1 MQDHK
6 KPVSVRLSTI
16 KDWQKLHILK
26 FLIAS
31 TIATLFA
38 LGCTTQIEAD
48 AILTE
53 ESEQADFS
61 VKEVVK
67 GLDHPWA
74 LAFLPDGDILI
85 TERSGQLRIVK
96 NGELVPDPVQ
106 GLPDIYASGQGGL
119 LDIALHPAFSDNQLL
134 YLSYSARDKT
144 VAGTEIARA
153 KIVNGTLQ
161 EVQTIFSVEPKT
173 SGRNHYGSR
182 FAFAQDGTLLI
193 TIGDRYS
200 FMQEAQN
207 PSNHLGSIIRIR
219 DDGSIPKDNPF
230 INDPSAR
237 PEVFSYGHRN
247 PQGLTIRPDKNQIWS
262 HEHGP
267 RGGDEVNIIRAGANY
282 GWPAI
287 TYGIDYGGAIIS
299 EFTEAPGMEQ
309 PVVYWDPSIAPS
321 GMTFYTGSVFT
332 EWQGDLF
339 IGALKAT
346 HLRRLELEGD
356 KVTGQEVLLKNLG
369 ERIRDVRQ
377 GPDGFLYV
385 LTDSAKPNGRLL
397 RLEPLK

>member
-48 AILTE
+48 TILTE

-153 KIVNGTLQ
+153 KIVNGALQ

-230 INDPSAR
+230 INDPNAR

-247 PQGLTIRPDKNQIWS
+247 PQGLTIRPDKNQVWS

-397 RLEPLK
+397 R

>member
-1 MQDHK
+1 MQDHEK
-6 KPVSVRLSTI
+6 SISVRLSTNQS
-16 KDWQKLHILK
+16 WLNLQILK
-26 FLIAS
+26 FIVVS
-31 TIATLFA
+31 TITALFSS
-38 LGCTTQIEAD
+38 GCTTQIETD

-53 ESEQADFS
+53 ESAQADFS
-61 VKEVVK
+61 VKEIVK

-96 NGELVPDPVQ
+96 NGELEPDPVQ

-134 YLSYSARDKT
+134 YLSYSARNKT
-144 VAGTEIARA
+144 DAGTEIARA
-153 KIVNGTLQ
+153 KFVNGALQ
-161 EVQTIFSVEPKT
+161 DVQTIFSVEPKT

-182 FAFAQDGTLLI
+182 FAFAQDGTLLV

-219 DDGSIPKDNPF
+219 DDGSVPEDNPF
-230 INDPSAR
+230 INDPDAR
-237 PEVFSYGHRN
+237 PEIFSYGHRN
-247 PQGLTIRPDKNQIWS
+247 PQGLTIGPDKNQIWS

-356 KVTGQEVLLKNLG
+356 EVTDQEELLKSLG

-377 GPDGFLYV
+377 GPDGLLYI
-385 LTDSAKPNGRLL
+385 LTDSAKPNGKLL
-397 RLEPLK
+397 RLEPLN

>member
-6 KPVSVRLSTI
+6 KSVSARLPTNRS
-16 KDWQKLHILK
+16 WQNLRILK
-26 FLIAS
+26 FLMVS
-31 TIATLFA
+31 TITALFA
-38 LGCTTQIEAD
+38 LGCTTQIETD

-61 VKEVVK
+61 VKEIVK

-74 LAFLPDGDILI
+74 LALLPDGDILI

-96 NGELVPDPVQ
+96 NGELEPDPVP

-153 KIVNGTLQ
+153 KFVNGALH

-207 PSNHLGSIIRIR
+207 PSNHLGSIIRIH
-219 DDGSIPKDNPF
+219 DDGSIPEDNPF

-237 PEVFSYGHRN
+237 PEIFSYGHRN
-247 PQGLTIRPDKNQIWS
+247 PQGLTIGPDKNQIWS

-346 HLRRLELEGD
+346 HLRRLELRGD
-356 KVTGQEVLLKNLG
+356 EVIDQEELLKNLG

-377 GPDGFLYV
+377 GPDGFLYI
-385 LTDSAKPNGRLL
+385 LTDSAKPNGKLL